1 MKLPEQQFTL
11 TEGLEFLIGEDKCRV
26 VLIKGKQ
33 VVVEI
38 NDKLL
43 NLSSAMIQSYYR
55 NGQLTLP
62 RPKAC
67 IALNREV
74 SSKDYQEALFKQQVV
89 LAMQKVGGNA
99 PTKHENILEAYE
111 TVEAQYKAEKK
122 PLAFKFPHTRT
133 ACRWFKKYRENNDV
147 YDLVRNPN
155 QTQGHGRPLPPEL
168 YDVMDAVIWEHVFER
183 NKSVNE
189 SYQHLIRAVEKKYP
203 QFEAPS
209 LSTLY
214 ARHDEIDENV
224 KISFKKGIQAA
235 KQSKKQAT
243 TKFESYHPYQRW
255 ESDGLHV
262 QVGILCDYTGKFIGV
277 PTVMFCVDTY
287 GSVCMGRSVRF
298 SKNGGETSELAV
310 ECFKNSVLPNEHG
323 EGPCGLPNSLAG
335 DAGKAYTSN
344 AYTQFAALTG
354 TNRITVVAKHPEKKP
369 FAERFNGTCRM
380 RCLRKMPGY
389 KGFTRLDEGFSVYEG
404 VEEAAVLTASEFIAL
419 LDEFIDKYN
428 NAAHKSYGGRSPLAV
443 WEKALEDNPA
453 LMRMPT
459 PDVLELFTHFSGRTT
474 QVTIQKGKG
483 IEINGR
489 FYNSP
494 ELAAAIPKVKGVKK
508 NITVYY
514 NEIDIKHIVVVN
526 PNSNDYVIVPIT
538 DRFVTGPMSRATYDA
553 MKANPYEDIPEAEP
567 YYSEKTD
574 QIIDAAKARKKQQL
588 VEKKREKARKATE
601 RRNKAHNET
610 GVRADDPDTLNAVID
625 AIVEN
630 GTPCGETLP
639 TAKHEHADKV
649 VYTDTPVNTDSGRVR
664 GEF

>member
-1 MKLPEQQFTL
+1 MKLSEQQFTL
-11 TEGLEFLIGEDKCRV
+11 KEGLEFLLGEEKCRV
-26 VLIKGKQ
+26 TMIKGKQ

-38 NDKLL
+38 DDKLVTF
-43 NLSSAMIQSYYR
+43 SSAMIQSYYR

-74 SSKDYQEALFKQQVV
+74 SSTDYQEALFRQQVV
-89 LAMQKVGGNA
+89 LAMQKIGGNA

-111 TVEAQYKAEKK
+111 EVKAQYKAEKK
-122 PLAFKFPHTRT
+122 PLMFKFPHTRT
-133 ACRWFKKYRENNDV
+133 ACRWLQKYCINNDV

-155 QTQGHGRPLPPEL
+155 QTQGQGRPLPPEL

-183 NKSVNE
+183 NKSVLD
-189 SYQHLIRAVEKKYP
+189 SHQDLIRAVETQYP
-203 QFEAPS
+203 QFDTPS
-209 LSTLY
+209 ISALY
-214 ARHDEIDENV
+214 ARYNKIDEDV
-224 KISFKKGIQAA
+224 KTSFREGIQVA
-235 KQSKKQAT
+235 KQAKKRAT
-243 TKFESYHPYQRW
+243 TKFESYYPYQRW
-255 ESDGLHV
+255 ESDGLHI

-310 ECFKNSVLPNEHG
+310 ECFKRSVLPNEHG
-323 EGPCGLPNSLAG
+323 EGPCGLPTSLAG

-344 AYTQFAALTG
+344 AYTQFASLTG

-404 VEEAAVLTASEFIAL
+404 VEEAAVLTASEFITL

-428 NAAHKSYGGRSPLAV
+428 NSAHRSLQGRSPLSV

-453 LMRMPT
+453 LMRMPD

-538 DRFVTGPMSRATYDA
+538 DRFVTGTMSRNTYEA
-553 MKANPYEDIPEAEP
+553 MKAKPFEDIPIANP
-567 YYSEKTD
+567 YYSEETD
-574 QIIDAAKARKKQQL
+574 EIIDAAKERKKQQL
-588 VEKKREKARKATE
+588 AEAKRVKAKKNKE
-601 RRNKAHNET
+601 RRDKELQKR
-610 GVRADDPDTLNAVID
+610 GVRADDSETLNAVID
-625 AIVEN
+625 GIVES
-630 GTPCGETLP
+630 GTPRGETLP
-639 TAKHEHADKV
+639 TGKHEESEQV
-649 VYTDTPVNTDSGRVR
+649 EVSDTPVNTDSGRILD
-664 GEF
+664 EF